1 VRLNDLDPEN
11 FRWATRLGAMVGRVN
26 PDEFYWEDAHYDHNS
41 EMGRE
46 LLFLMAN
53 HEWVRA
59 TTEIVDISRSDAIE
73 TTIKIEID
81 LSQITHEAFTKR
93 TGLLWLPVTVLP
105 PRAGQRHSGPGRDG
119 ADRYPS
125 PGEPDPFPTVT
136 GSEGDLLP
144 VLSAADLRHQISA
157 ALAEII
163 VKMAVSHWP
172 SSAGKPPG
180 TASRDQRLLLS
191 AAIARL
197 LESARPPR
205 HVPPES
211 TQITATPRIIRARE
225 PLLELLD
232 PYIRQLKPRSGTKAG
247 PQFTPELARRAISV
261 LRALAEST
269 IVVVP
274 VDYDAAP
281 IALTLRVP
289 TRKLTQTAKVDR
301 RKWSTWLIR
310 PAGHLEID
318 MLLPTADADRQI
330 QVNLPVGVSIDQRAD
345 ESGHSGPRFPH
356 LDIAV
361 YAPPT
366 LLEMSAAMEQVTV
379 DYNPPWRTELREP
392 LVDLAR
398 VKLDAVFETLRHYDA
413 SYHRLPGPA
422 TGKPLRILKQ
432 LAKDLRQV
440 TPVTDGARRRFKEM
454 WELFKADELR
464 LSRRTVPDRLS
475 SPRTVAARADMI
487 EPISQR
493 AVPQQAKLHLDV
505 TVDDRD
511 YFSVARS
518 SASMSLALMAGVLGF
533 LIFWPKG
540 SPTSD
545 VLALVLTLFATI
557 QASRIERPDRST
569 LRGQLFAF
577 GNLLIALSILPP
589 LMLAIAL
596 AFRQSGPVADY
607 WAAGCIVLQGIL
619 LFSMMHGPLTP
630 AGSSGIGQR
639 YMFETD
645 PLEYKHF
652 EPLGSDY
659 WRNTTAD
666 ALMIGRMAHG
676 YVIWQQSRQP
686 YGTEAYTSPQLVPLL
701 TRYSESAGSDNI
713 LALLHS
719 STQRLAITFTVFR
732 GQPGKNWDK
741 LVGDICS
748 MADVDLDPDHLSPM
762 DNVTSRVD
770 VFVGV
775 RQLPT
780 IASHPLVDTLR
791 ATKNKLIILEAL
803 FPVPAPVDGHYDM
816 QWARMRVALRDT
828 NDIDRLAEFLGA
840 VNDSHPAGMVVV
852 QAAPF
857 YPARVITESTQEAS
871 VERADA
877 GERSLHAGD
886 LDTSTMPFL
895 EDEPE
900 DARTWRIVAM
910 CADFRSNIG
919 SDIIDYLP
927 LDLSCYEL
935 AHLNYTLLHGLAVI
949 IILAH
954 ETPHKESIGDDPT
967 PDSQAGLDEK
977 AQRSRLQILVNEPV
991 SRKQLGPM
999 TQSPLVRIGF
1009 RWRERQ
1015 GAFCDL
1021 LGSIKDAMAKEPP
1034 AINAKNSSISYA
1046 RFQVARGRMSIGY
1059 LTIRMHKAA
1068 EQEQLWNQVKTEE
1081 LGREIAISAALA
1093 AAHQQAPSSPREN
1106 LESLENPVIRI
1117 DLISKDVPQ
1126 EAGGSG

>member
-1 VRLNDLDPEN
+1 MRRNDPDPED

-26 PDEFYWEDAHYDHNS
+26 ADEFYWEDVHYDHDS

-53 HEWVRA
+53 HGWVRA

-93 TGLLWLPVTVLP
+93 TGLLWLPVAVLP
-105 PRAGQRHSGPGRDG
+105 PRGGQRHPGPGGDG
-119 ADRYPS
+119 ADRHPR
-125 PGEPDPFPTVT
+125 PNEPDPFPNVT
-136 GSEGDLLP
+136 SAEGDLLP
-144 VLSAADLRHQISA
+144 MLSAADLRHQISA

-197 LESARPPR
+197 LQGARSPR
-205 HVPPES
+205 HPLPES
-211 TQITATPRIIRARE
+211 TQITATRRITRARE
-225 PLLELLD
+225 PLLELLN
-232 PYIRQLKPRSGTKAG
+232 PYIKQLKPRSGTKTG

-269 IVVVP
+269 IIVVP
-274 VDYDAAP
+274 VDHDAAP
-281 IALTLRVP
+281 TALTLRVP

-318 MLLPTADADRQI
+318 MLLPTADVDRQI
-330 QVNLPVGVSIDQRAD
+330 QVNLPAGVSIDQRAD
-345 ESGHSGPRFPH
+345 ESEHSRLEFPH

-361 YAPPT
+361 DAPPT
-366 LLEMSAAMEQVTV
+366 LLELSAAMEQVTA
-379 DYNPPWRTELREP
+379 DHNPPWRTELREP

-398 VKLDAVFETLRHYDA
+398 VKLDAVFETLGHYDA
-413 SYHRLPGPA
+413 SYQRSPGLA
-422 TGKPLRILKQ
+422 TGKPLHILKH
-432 LAKDLRQV
+432 LARDLRQV
-440 TPVTDGARRRFKEM
+440 TPATDGARRRFKEM
-454 WELFKADELR
+454 WELFKMDELR
-464 LSRRTVPDRLS
+464 LSRRMVADLS
-475 SPRTVAARADMI
+475 GARTVAARADMI

-493 AVPQQAKLHLDV
+493 AVPQQAKLHLDL

-518 SASMSLALMAGVLGF
+518 SASMSLALMAGVLCF
-533 LIFWPKG
+533 LIFWPGG
-540 SPTSD
+540 SPTSE

-557 QASRIERPDRST
+557 QAGRIERPDRST

-589 LMLAIAL
+589 LMLAVAL
-596 AFRQSGPVADY
+596 AFRQTGPVADL
-607 WAAGCIVLQGIL
+607 WAAGCIALQGIL

-630 AGSSGIGQR
+630 AGSPGIGQR
-639 YMFETD
+639 YMFKTD
-645 PLEYKHF
+645 PLEYGHF

-676 YVIWQQSRQP
+676 YVIWQQSHQP

-719 STQRLAITFTVFR
+719 STQRLSITFTVFR
-732 GQPGKNWDK
+732 GQPDKNWDK
-741 LVGDICS
+741 PVGDICT

-762 DNVTSRVD
+762 DNITSRVD

-780 IASHPLVDTLR
+780 IATHPLVDTLR
-791 ATKNKLIILEAL
+791 ATKNKLIVLEAL

-828 NDIDRLAEFLGA
+828 NDIDSLTGFLGA
-840 VNDSHPAGMVVV
+840 VEDSHPAGMVVV
-852 QAAPF
+852 RVTPI
-857 YPARVITESTQEAS
+857 YPARVITESIREPS
-871 VERADA
+871 VEHADTD
-877 GERSLHAGD
+877 ERGLHAGD
-886 LDTSTMPFL
+886 LDTSTIPFL
-895 EDEPE
+895 ENEPE
-900 DARTWRIVAM
+900 DARTWRVITM
-910 CADFRSNIG
+910 CADVRSNIG

-927 LDLSCYEL
+927 LDLSRYQL

-954 ETPHKESIGDDPT
+954 KTPHYQSMGDDP
-967 PDSQAGLDEK
+967 PPASRADLGDK
-977 AQRSRLQILVNEPV
+977 AERSRLQILIDEPV

-999 TQSPLVRIGF
+999 TQSPLVRIRF

-1015 GAFCDL
+1015 GAFCDV
-1021 LGSIKDAMAKEPP
+1021 LGSIKNAMAKEPP
-1034 AINAKNSSISYA
+1034 GINAKNSSISYA
-1046 RFQVARGRMSIGY
+1046 RFQVARGRMSVGY
-1059 LTIRMHKAA
+1059 LTIRMHKAS
-1068 EQEQLWNQVKTEE
+1068 EQEQSWNQVKTEE
-1081 LGREIAISAALA
+1081 LGRKIAISAALA
-1093 AAHQQAPSSPREN
+1093 AAHQQASSSPREN
-1106 LESLENPVIRI
+1106 LDSLENPVIRI
-1117 DLISKDVPQ
+1117 DLISKDVPP
-1126 EAGGSG
+1126 